1 MGLVVSDGW
10 QTDWI
15 TVYNDGTWANDGT
28 FGFPKPL
35 KDYLDKN
42 ASKLEKQNDDYKKEL
57 KSKKSVKE
65 AKIKKIKLSDISS
78 DVVHEYMHKG
88 AEIIV
93 DDEDFRG
100 VGSNLEGFA
109 RIKSLEEDGVYVE
122 NYNKLIS
129 YNDVNIYVAEDDDED
144 EIQPVSNFIKKT
156 VKEEAVSEELQE
168 WDTVKIGTH
177 WLSAIINGDESGLE
191 DDEIEQLDKWLK
203 KLPKNAVFDVID
215 DDSDF
220 AVDVVSG
227 LRGDVVR
234 VRIMANDIKESKY
247 DFKILA
253 IVDAIMNGNKKVK
266 TAWGDKTSMGIKA
279 MVNRHRNKEE

>member
-1 MGLVVSDGW
+1 MTDMGLVVSDGW

-156 VKEEAVSEELQE
+156 VKEEAVSEKLQE
-168 WDTVKIGTH
+168 WDTV
-177 WLSAIINGDESGLE
+177 S
-191 DDEIEQLDKWLK
+191 
-203 KLPKNAVFDVID
+203 
-215 DDSDF
+215 
-220 AVDVVSG
+220 
-227 LRGDVVR
+227 
-234 VRIMANDIKESKY
+234 
-247 DFKILA
+247 
-253 IVDAIMNGNKKVK
+253 
-266 TAWGDKTSMGIKA
+266 
-279 MVNRHRNKEE
+279 